1 MSEVFRG
8 FRQVYLGRV
17 SASLRW
23 HIKPLLGQGWQ
34 LTCGLVLRIKRGMWW
49 WRVQSYCLSFL
60 CYFFDL
66 LFCISLSDYD
76 FLLLLAEI

>member
-23 HIKPLLGQGWQ
+23 HIKPLLCQGWQ
-34 LTCGLVLRIKRGMWW
+34 LTCRLVLRIKRSLWW
-49 WRVQSYCLSFL
+49 RRVQSYWLSFWRN
-60 CYFFDL
+60 FFDL
-66 LFCISLSDYD
+66 QICISLSDYN
-76 FLLLLAEI
+76 FLFLRAKI